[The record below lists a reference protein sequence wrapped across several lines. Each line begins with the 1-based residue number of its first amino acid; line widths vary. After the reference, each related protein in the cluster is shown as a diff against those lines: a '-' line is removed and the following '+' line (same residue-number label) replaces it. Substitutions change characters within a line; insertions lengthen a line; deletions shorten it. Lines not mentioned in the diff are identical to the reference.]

1 MRAQSEKKIVPSYP
15 IETAEN
21 VRQRVGC
28 SILPFFTDRG
38 TLQPHPAIPMLTPW
52 EARMVKTF
60 LIGAPKK
67 DSAHPEATAGRK
79 VSSISQRSCLF
90 ATY

>member
-1 MRAQSEKKIVPSYP
+1 VHS
-15 IETAEN
+15 
-21 VRQRVGC
+21 QRRRSSPATRSRPLRTSVSVLTVLYC
-28 SILPFFTDRG
+28 IHSQNI
-38 TLQPHPAIPMLTPW
+38 LQPHPAIPVLTPW

-79 VSSISQRSCLF
+79 VSFTS
-90 ATY
+90 